1 MLDRSR
7 TLFGALLVLGGV
19 VLLLA
24 STGIIPAGRLISD
37 YWPLVLIILGGY
49 MLVIR
54 PGSLLGGLILVIS
67 GGVLLLATLD
77 ILNIA
82 IWQLIIALILIS
94 SGVSLV
100 FRGLGGGKADHN
112 NQLSLVGVLS
122 EQKVRSEA
130 TNFESASLTSVLG
143 EVTLDLRNA
152 TLSPSGAVVDTFCLL
167 GDLTVLV
174 PRGWRVHVK
183 GMPILGDF
191 EDETDHGQ
199 DLPSD
204 APEITITGVSILA
217 DIDVKHA

>member
-7 TLFGALLVLGGV
+7 TILGILLVLGGLI
-19 VLLLA
+19 LLLA
-24 STGIIPAGRLISD
+24 SIGALPVGRLISN
-37 YWPLVLIILGGY
+37 YWPLVLILIGGY

-54 PGSLLGGLILVIS
+54 PGSMLGGTILVVS
-67 GGVLLLATLD
+67 GGVLLLATLN
-77 ILNIA
+77 ILDIA

-94 SGVSLV
+94 GGVSLV
-100 FRGLGGGKADHN
+100 FRGLGSGKADRN
-112 NQLSLVGVLS
+112 NELNLVGVLS

-143 EVTLDLRNA
+143 EVKLDLRNA

-167 GDLTVLV
+167 GDLSVLV

-191 EDETDHGQ
+191 EDETDHDQ
-199 DLPSD
+199 HLPSD